1 MEMRSKWYLYREWRV
16 FGGGRE
22 GKKEGRDGEMRGK
35 KGDGALLQRRPETP
49 AAFAG
54 PHGTGINVWMRP
66 YLMSS
71 MKAT

>member
-1 MEMRSKWYLYREWRV
+1 MNL
-16 FGGGRE
+16 
-22 GKKEGRDGEMRGK
+22 K
-35 KGDGALLQRRPETP
+35 KGDGALLQRRPETL

>member
-1 MEMRSKWYLYREWRV
+1 MRMLPPFPWTGH
-16 FGGGRE
+16 GGGI
-22 GKKEGRDGEMRGK
+22 K
-35 KGDGALLQRRPETP
+35 KGDGALLQRRPETL

>member
-1 MEMRSKWYLYREWRV
+1 MRMLPPFPWTGH
-16 FGGGRE
+16 GGGI
-22 GKKEGRDGEMRGK
+22 K

-49 AAFAG
+49 RPLPDRMG
-54 PHGTGINVWMRP
+54 QEINVWMRP

>member
-1 MEMRSKWYLYREWRV
+1 MDAPAFSM
-16 FGGGRE
+16 
-22 GKKEGRDGEMRGK
+22 DGARRRNK
-35 KGDGALLQRRPETP
+35 KGDGALLQRRPETL